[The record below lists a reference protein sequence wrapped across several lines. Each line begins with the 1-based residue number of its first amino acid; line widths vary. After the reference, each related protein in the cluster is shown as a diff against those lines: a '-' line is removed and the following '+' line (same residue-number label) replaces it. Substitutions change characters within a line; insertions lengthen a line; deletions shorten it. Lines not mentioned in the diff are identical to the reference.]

1 MPAPRISTLVAAA
14 SLALAAAA
22 ASAQNLGFM
31 KDSVM
36 SFMNREDTA
45 MILKNN
51 LQALELPDGHT
62 TTWSNPKSGHSG
74 TATATRSFQ
83 ENGMACRQ
91 LAMTNQAGGQN
102 GDGALVYCKTKD
114 GWRLVR

>member
-1 MPAPRISTLVAAA
+1 MAATRISTLLVAAA
-14 SLALAAAA
+14 VALAAAA

-45 MILKNN
+45 MILRNN

-62 TTWSNPKSGHSG
+62 STWSNPKSGHSG
-74 TATATRSFQ
+74 TATVTRSFQ

-91 LAMTNQAGGQN
+91 IAMTNYARGQHGN
-102 GDGALVYCKTKD
+102 GDLVYCKTKD

>member
-1 MPAPRISTLVAAA
+1 MAATRTSKLLA
-14 SLALAAAA
+14 ATALALAAAT

-31 KDSVM
+31 KDSVL
-36 SFMNREDTA
+36 SYMNRDDTA
-45 MILKNN
+45 MILRNN
-51 LQALELPDGHT
+51 LAALELPDGHT
-62 TTWSNPKSGHSG
+62 STWNNPKSGHSG

-91 LAMTNQAGGQN
+91 LAMTNHAGGQHGN
-102 GDGALVYCKTKD
+102 GDMVYCKTKD